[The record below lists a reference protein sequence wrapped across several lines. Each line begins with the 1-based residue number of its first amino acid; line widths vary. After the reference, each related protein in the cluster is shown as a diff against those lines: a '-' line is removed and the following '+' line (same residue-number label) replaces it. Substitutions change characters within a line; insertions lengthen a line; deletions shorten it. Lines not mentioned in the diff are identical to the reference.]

1 MAHFDFIDIGTSDF
15 QYSKPKGSQT
25 GIYVEP
31 IKQYIDSIP
40 DYPQCIKEN
49 IAIFETTGFVD
60 IYYVPLDVI
69 IEKKLP
75 TCFRGCNSINSPH
88 RSVHDWINSRGWNVE
103 DFIKKYSVKCM
114 TIHDLFVKHNVSS
127 IGTLKIDT
135 EGYDCHIVNQLID
148 YLSTND
154 LSLNRLTFETN
165 ELAPKDLINKT
176 VERLNQNNF
185 TTISLSNID
194 SSFTYQIKG

>member
-15 QYSKPKGSQT
+15 RYSKPKGSQT

-60 IYYVPLDVI
+60 IYYVPPDVI
-69 IEKKLP
+69 IEKKIP
-75 TCFRGCNSINSPH
+75 TWFKGCNSINSPH
-88 RSVHDWINSRGWNVE
+88 RTVHDWINSRGWNVE
-103 DFIKKYSVKCM
+103 DFIKKYSVRCM
-114 TIHDLFVKHNVSS
+114 TLHDFFVKHNVSS

-165 ELAPKDLINKT
+165 ELAPNDLINKT

-194 SSFTYQIKG
+194 STFTYNG